1 LRSNHRLQRICRKTW
16 AWSTNAEI
24 RQVVRCSLFI
34 PLHSIDPYPL
44 SSKVSADACSVAAGI
59 YDCGKKKAP
68 IVTDAIQNSLIK
80 SSSAVQAN
88 VRSCRNF
95 MKPQYANYRLIQTG
109 KQPLPNI
116 SHGFQVLQIKWAA
129 LHGQCMIIIIFMNTN
144 NIIPL

>member
-1 LRSNHRLQRICRKTW
+1 MRKSVRW
-16 AWSTNAEI
+16 Y
-24 RQVVRCSLFI
+24 VVRCSSPSTLFD
-34 PLHSIDPYPL
+34 DPYPL

-95 MKPQYANYRLIQTG
+95 MKPHEYANYRLIRTG
-109 KQPLPNI
+109 EQPLPNI
-116 SHGFQVLQIKWAA
+116 SHGFEVLQIKWAD
-129 LHGQCMIIIIFMNTN
+129 LHGQCMIKIIFMNTK